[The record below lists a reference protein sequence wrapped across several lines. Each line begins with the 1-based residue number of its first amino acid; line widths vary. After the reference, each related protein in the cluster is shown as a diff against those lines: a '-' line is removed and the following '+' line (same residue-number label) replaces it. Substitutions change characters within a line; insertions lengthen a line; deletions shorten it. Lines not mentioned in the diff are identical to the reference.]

1 MKVLLNALILIIV
14 AHIVMKNIEEGMT
27 NYEIQENLNDVEDI
41 IEEEE
46 EIENFDND
54 LLEYMQSVDYEV
66 EPFQNSILNTPPNKM
81 VQPSNYYEEEV
92 DKIDNGEPANPNF
105 KPGITNLNKYFTTLK
120 PTDTIPIDKNSN
132 EPFIVEDND
141 NGCATTNLRWKY
153 KDERVQNGGDFFQG
167 VTAFNDM
174 DDGYAVYDTTG
185 VNLQSLN
192 DIGIPENSDIA
203 TVDM

>member
-27 NYEIQENLNDVEDI
+27 NYEIQENLNHMEEV

-46 EIENFDND
+46 EIEEFGDD

-66 EPFQNSILNTPPNKM
+66 KPFQNSIINTPPNK
-81 VQPSNYYEEEV
+81 VIQPSNYYEEEI
-92 DKIDNGEPANPNF
+92 DKIDNAEPSDPNF
-105 KPGITNLNKYFTTLK
+105 QPGITNLNKYFTSLK
-120 PTDTIPIDKNSN
+120 PKDTIPIDKTSN
-132 EPFIVEDND
+132 EPFIVSDND
-141 NGCATTNLRWKY
+141 NGCSTTNLRWKY
-153 KDERVQNGGDFFQG
+153 KDEQVQNGGDFLEG

-185 VNLQSLN
+185 ANLHSLN